1 MKLQRYGFAAA
12 LVLFTAL
19 PALARSYDVCMPSA
33 KDLVLNTAG
42 QTITFVAVAPV
53 FSWRDHRYR
62 SVAYRQCQLQRLPR
76 LGRFSPTGGVVAGFP
91 ASGPN
96 DEAYVNWHFRINNQ
110 GAFDTSGL
118 VETTASYT
126 QTITGSTNFFV
137 APFNGTATVTNLAAN
152 AFRVTVGF

>member
-12 LVLFTAL
+12 LVLFTSL
-19 PALARSYDVCMPSA
+19 PALARSYDVCMPNA

-53 FSWRDHRYR
+53 FPGGTIATAPSLTD
-62 SVAYRQCQLQRLPR
+62 SVSCNATQI
-76 LGRFSPTGGVVAGFP
+76 GTFFATGGVVAGFP

>member
-53 FSWRDHRYR
+53 FSGGTIATAPSLTD
-62 SVAYRQCQLQRLPR
+62 SVSCNATQI
-76 LGRFSPTGGVVAGFP
+76 GTFFATGGVVAGFP